1 MKRIISLLLTLVLL
15 TSLCACGT
23 EPDPTTVP
31 TTEAPASTLPE
42 STVPE
47 TTVPE
52 TTLPPEA
59 SVPPTET
66 QPTLPESLGAHFDN
80 MDYTELQYW
89 FYDFYRDYWM
99 DYFPNFPLSDG
110 PSPDSGEYLYWAFC
124 MNLGNWE
131 EGENY
136 GKMSRTY
143 VEETVQT
150 YFGITPGDHRS
161 HFKSWSYDESTE
173 LYTSYPESL
182 KDQSYCLLHSIE
194 YADGIYTVHAT
205 RYHWTYGYPTEEDNA
220 RLKAALFAGDF
231 TELVEY
237 AEITVS
243 FRLDEE
249 TGEPTFCGY
258 AEDSL
263 LS

>member
-1 MKRIISLLLTLVLL
+1 MKRIISLLVTLVLL
-15 TSLCACGT
+15 LSLCACGT
-23 EPDPTTVP
+23 EPDPTTLP
-31 TTEAPASTLPE
+31 ATEPPATTLPE
-42 STVPE
+42 PY
-47 TTVPE
+47 VPE
-52 TTLPPEA
+52 TTLPPETT
-59 SVPPTET
+59 VPPTEP
-66 QPTLPESLGAHFDN
+66 QPTLPENLGTHFEN

-99 DYFPNFPLSDG
+99 DYFPHFPLSDG

-136 GKMSRTY
+136 GKMSREY
-143 VEETVQT
+143 VEQTVEV

-161 HFKSWSYDESTE
+161 HFKSWTYDESTE
-173 LYTSYPESL
+173 LYTSYPGNL
-182 KDQSYCLLHSIE
+182 KDRSYCLLHSIE

-205 RYHWTYGYPTEEDNA
+205 ACHWQYGYPTEEDNA
-220 RLKAALFAGDF
+220 RLKTALFSGDF
-231 TELVEY
+231 TELVEF

-249 TGEPTFCGY
+249 TGAPTFCGY
-258 AEDSL
+258 VEESL